1 MSFKIE
7 FNQEAAK
14 VEGGSAGQ
22 RVLDTGVYDVTIL
35 TASKQVAGT
44 GTIGI
49 DWSLQVE
56 GSKYPNMVY
65 GLWIQKADG
74 TNLFGMNV
82 VQGLMGIVGAKTL
95 TEYDKEIEVKDG
107 KKVVKAF
114 KELDGAK
121 VKVAVQ
127 KVYDYY
133 NGKVTEKNEIKA
145 FFSTDGKT
153 YAETVAN
160 KEAKQIV
167 YYSTKLQDDY
177 TDAYK
182 KAQADGDLNAEED
195 TKADS
200 GEDNSSASLL

>member
-1 MSFKIE
+1 MFE
-7 FNQEAAK
+7 FNEELAMK
-14 VEGGSAGQ
+14 GNGGNSLGKI
-22 RVLDTGVYDVTIL
+22 LPTGVYDIELL
-35 TASKQVAGT
+35 TVSKQVAKT
-44 GTIGI
+44 GTIGF
-49 DWSLQVE
+49 DFSFQVE
-56 GSKYPNMVY
+56 GAKYPNTVY
-65 GLWIQKADG
+65 GMWVKKADG
-74 TNLFGMNV
+74 TDLFGMNI

-114 KELDGAK
+114 KELDNAK

-145 FFSTDGKT
+145 FFSTNGKT

-167 YYSTKLQDDY
+167 YYSTKLQDGY
-177 TDAYK
+177 TEAYK
-182 KAQADGDLNAEED
+182 KALADGELNE
-195 TKADS
+195 KADTEDA
-200 GEDNSSASLL
+200 GEETSSSKGLL

>member
-1 MSFKIE
+1 MFEIK
-7 FNQEAAK
+7 FNEEAAK

-22 RVLDTGVYDVTIL
+22 KVLDTNVYDVTIL
-35 TASKQVAGT
+35 TASKQVAST
-44 GTIGI
+44 KTIGI

-56 GSKYPNMVY
+56 GSKYPNLIY

-74 TNLFGMNV
+74 TNLFGMNI

-145 FFSTDGKT
+145 FFSVNGKT

-167 YYSTKLQDDY
+167 YYSTKLQDGY